1 MGTPRMHINYDAY
14 EVINDLKNHLNCE
27 RPQAIEIAFAKGMSS
42 PENDFSSTNKSNS
55 KKWEVPVNIIKGDKY
70 TLYKALIIEELKED
84 SLTEDELK
92 NQFVYFIEKGAAI
105 IKLELNRLND
115 LTDYRI
121 AILNQ
126 DR

>member
-1 MGTPRMHINYDAY
+1 M
-14 EVINDLKNHLNCE
+14 
-27 RPQAIEIAFAKGMSS
+27 
-42 PENDFSSTNKSNS
+42 
-55 KKWEVPVNIIKGDKY
+55 NIIKGDKY